1 MESDFT
7 IDSVLKEIKKSLSK
21 YESVIKECEVN
32 PSKKK
37 VSEAESTG
45 KKVEQK

>member
-21 YESVIKECEVN
+21 YESVIKECEN
-32 PSKKK
+32 NH
-37 VSEAESTG
+37 
-45 KKVEQK
+45 